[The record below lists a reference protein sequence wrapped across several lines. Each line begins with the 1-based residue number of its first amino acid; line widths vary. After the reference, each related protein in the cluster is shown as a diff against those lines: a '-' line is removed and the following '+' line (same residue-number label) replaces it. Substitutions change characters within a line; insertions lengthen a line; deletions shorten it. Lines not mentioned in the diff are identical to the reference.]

1 MKSATRDCTVCERNT
16 IDSFRGN
23 HLKQR
28 ISRADLILRSFLR
41 SARTRSQPVVD
52 PGDDPYLSTTDP
64 GTTKEISRLSEKVY
78 RGARVCI
85 MHAERGRR
93 VDRLSGQRLIYLS
106 RLSSPLRE
114 PIFLGVDILT
124 HDCWTIYLRIFI
136 SMAQPIFHLTRLFDN
151 AVRILFEKI
160 RFAFTYISAAVAHY
174 YSMSREKEISEQTTN
189 SARQKLKRRPPVRR
203 KELTIHR
210 RSKLLLFSSS
220 PSFVQDARTCV
231 RARA

>member
-52 PGDDPYLSTTDP
+52 PGDDPYLSTIDP
-64 GTTKEISRLSEKVY
+64 GKTKEISRLSEKVY

-106 RLSSPLRE
+106 RLSSPLRK
-114 PIFLGVDILT
+114 PIFLGVDTLT

-160 RFAFTYISAAVAHY
+160 RFAFT
-174 YSMSREKEISEQTTN
+174 
-189 SARQKLKRRPPVRR
+189 
-203 KELTIHR
+203 
-210 RSKLLLFSSS
+210 
-220 PSFVQDARTCV
+220 
-231 RARA
+231 